1 MLQVHYRETECV
13 DIIGNF
19 GDESFQAINC
29 TGTDSQTTTNTKYTK
44 HKITNP
50 NTNKLAL
57 EKNPLKPTGKSKTIH
72 L

>member
-1 MLQVHYRETECV
+1 MSHLTH
-13 DIIGNF
+13 NSHF

-29 TGTDSQTTTNTKYTK
+29 TGTDNQTITKRKYNK

-57 EKNPLKPTGKSKTIH
+57 VKMQKPKLKTVH